1 MAIPAYIDDDLAV
14 QLGKA
19 RTQLITDLAA
29 GINAIQRAAT
39 ALERLRSNYL
49 YDVEL
54 VEGRDGRDI
63 ASLVDDSIRYGRA
76 AYAVVQHDHRQGEG
90 LMGTASCH
98 RDVGP
103 HRIQPSEGP
112 APRSDLDR
120 TRNTDGVDREMQCD
134 AVFRALDK
142 EGIEYQKIDIS
153 TDPEARE
160 YVMALGYL
168 FF

>member
-63 ASLVDDSIRYGRA
+63 ASLLDDSIRYGRA
-76 AYAVVQHDHRQGEG
+76 AYAVV
-90 LMGTASCH
+90 
-98 RDVGP
+98 
-103 HRIQPSEGP
+103 
-112 APRSDLDR
+112 
-120 TRNTDGVDREMQCD
+120 
-134 AVFRALDK
+134 
-142 EGIEYQKIDIS
+142 
-153 TDPEARE
+153 
-160 YVMALGYL
+160 
-168 FF
+168 